1 MLLTEVEER
10 QEIQESALDGSAGF
24 RQRASVLSD
33 WRLIARYLGKSV
45 RTVQR
50 WERELG
56 LPVRRTHGSPK
67 SAVIAVP
74 AEIDAWLQALKLHA
88 GGAGSSKSERMM
100 LLLQSVRDL
109 RAENQILRRQL
120 EAERAK
126 RQ

>member
-10 QEIQESALDGSAGF
+10 QEIQESALDGSAGSP
-24 RQRASVLSD
+24 QRASVLSD
-33 WRLIARYLGKSV
+33 WRLIGRYLGKSV

-56 LPVRRTHGSPK
+56 LPVRRIHGGPK

-74 AEIDAWLQALKLHA
+74 AEIDAWVQACKFHVE
-88 GGAGSSKSERMM
+88 GAGSSRSERMM
-100 LLLQSVRDL
+100 LLLQAVREL
-109 RAENQILRRQL
+109 RAENQKLRRQL

>member
-1 MLLTEVEER
+1 MLLTEVEKR

-56 LPVRRTHGSPK
+56 LPVRRTHGGPK

-74 AEIDAWLQALKLHA
+74 AEIDAWVQARNLHA

-109 RAENQILRRQL
+109 RAENQTLRRQL